1 MLSTTSRSTQFI
13 DNISFSTVNHPSL
26 LSASSCVYL
35 PPRNRWRAHRFDSL
49 PFFFFSYNL
58 FSFLF
63 ILTRRST
70 IFNRRG
76 STRSPSSCWRERIL
90 DGFQQCESC
99 STVAAAF
106 LIPRFYTTLSRFF
119 NRERILRERFQRPA
133 SRMHYRRSNS
143 SREPFFRVASRARSS
158 PLQASSYDSILVIDI
173 SRHIPLRQ
181 LSFTR
186 FIDEDLS
193 RP

>member
-1 MLSTTSRSTQFI
+1 MIRFLFFLHTIFSLFF
-13 DNISFSTVNHPSL
+13 SFSLDDPRYSTAVDQPVRPLPVGENVSSTV
-26 LSASSCVYL
+26 SS
-35 PPRNRWRAHRFDSL
+35 NAK
-49 PFFFFSYNL
+49 
-58 FSFLF
+58 
-63 ILTRRST
+63 
-70 IFNRRG
+70 
-76 STRSPSSCWRERIL
+76 
-90 DGFQQCESC
+90 QC

-133 SRMHYRRSNS
+133 SRMHHRRSNS

-193 RP
+193 RPLIRRLVSRYFLITQGYS